1 MNSGITSAKNAISRE
16 LPVITAE
23 MKSMLEHSRNKWWH
37 YLIGYGVPVLLV
49 IPIALHIDLF
59 NDDFG
64 RASFG
69 AIRWHTDG
77 RLFSEFLYRFAHLGS
92 NRSVL
97 EHPLGEILC
106 LPLML
111 AGGFFN
117 ALIFKRKSIIWPGVL
132 AVLLFGQPY
141 FLENLSYS
149 FDAPLMVS
157 AVSMCLIA
165 SWLCT
170 LSNRKFYVLCAGTL
184 VTLSLLVYQPANN
197 AFWIPPFLL
206 LISRIGALRN
216 VQAGT
221 NSRELNGKIILKN
234 IIAVELSS
242 LLLYKILFAPFF
254 RLSSY
259 ANHAQKLPGVEDFLP
274 NLLDNLMGFVQ
285 HLLRDGFNSP
295 LGVVAAIYIF
305 ISVIVISGC
314 PSRTKSIT
322 KFFLILVVLVCSQGV
337 MSALTLKGMPAR
349 TFIGFGVFLSS
360 IMPLAWISSFE
371 RSWGQASKAV
381 FRRVYIFTV
390 GLFLWG
396 LISCSFSYGN
406 AFSSQA
412 ALNDY
417 YRQVISNSI
426 LRNESYIS
434 GQIHRMY
441 ISGMSPSSLVVTNTV
456 KTYPFLKPML
466 NGISGDF
473 RGINNFRKYGIALH
487 RSVESE
493 KDLSIAH
500 GDKNE
505 LVLHRSDLQMSIDR
519 DIVHVHFK

>member
-16 LPVITAE
+16 LPMITAE

-37 YLIGYGVPVLLV
+37 YFIGLGVPVLSI
-49 IPIALHIDLF
+49 IPIALHINLF

-64 RASFG
+64 RAYFG

-97 EHPLGEILC
+97 EHPLGALLC

-132 AVLLFGQPY
+132 ALLLFGQPY

-197 AFWIPPFLL
+197 AFWIPAFLL
-206 LISRIGALRN
+206 LVSRIGTSSN
-216 VQAGT
+216 IKTET
-221 NSRELNGKIILKN
+221 NSRELNAKIILKN

-242 LLLYKILFAPFF
+242 LLAYRILFAPFF

-259 ANHAQKLPGVEDFLP
+259 ANHAQKLPAIEDFLP
-274 NLLDNLMGFVQ
+274 NLLNNLTGFIQ
-285 HLLRDGFNSP
+285 NLLRDGFNSP
-295 LGVVAAIYIF
+295 LGVVAAIYIL
-305 ISVIVISGC
+305 ISVLMISTC
-314 PSRTKSIT
+314 PSRTKSIA
-322 KFFLILVVLVCSQGV
+322 KFFLVLAVLVCSQGF
-337 MSALTLKGMPAR
+337 MLALALKGMPAR
-349 TFIGFGVFLSS
+349 TFIGFGVFLST
-360 IMPLAWISSFE
+360 IMPLAWISCFE
-371 RSWGQASKAV
+371 RSWSKASKAV
-381 FRRVYIFTV
+381 FRRVYIFVV
-390 GLFLWG
+390 GLLLWG

-426 LRNESYIS
+426 LKNESYIS

-441 ISGMSPSSLVVTNTV
+441 ISGVSPNSLVVTNTV
-456 KTYPFLKPML
+456 KTYPFLRPML

-473 RGINNFRKYGIALH
+473 RGINNFRKYGIALN
-487 RSVESE
+487 RSVELE

-500 GDKNE
+500 VDKNK
-505 LVLHRSDLQMSIDR
+505 LVLRRSDLQMSIDR
-519 DIVHVHFK
+519 DIIHIHFK